1 MAFRVRPALRG
12 KHRRRRP
19 GRAAATLAGVAVIA
33 GAGAFGA
40 TALAAPDHHPRPVA
54 AAAKKNVLSQAT
66 SVTGS
71 LANSFSAQADV
82 QRTVANTAQ
91 EQVRQARAEAE
102 AAAKAKAAA
111 EAKAKAAAAAKAKAK
126 AAAQAK
132 AAAKA
137 AAAKAAAA
145 KAAAAKAAAA
155 QAAAAQA
162 AKAGAVSAAKQ
173 PVAAATTAAAD
184 SGWTKPVDASIGT
197 PYHQAGSNWSSG
209 YHTGVDFLVDSGT
222 PVHAVAAGVVVS
234 AGADGAYGNDVI
246 IKHADGMYTLYGHLT
261 QPLVSAG
268 QTVTE
273 GQEIGISGATGNV
286 TGPHLHFEVRT
297 TPDYGSDVDPIAYLA
312 EHGVTV

>member
-19 GRAAATLAGVAVIA
+19 GRAAATLTGVAVIA

-91 EQVRQARAEAE
+91 EQARQARAEAE
-102 AAAKAKAAA
+102 AAAKVKAAA
-111 EAKAKAAAAAKAKAK
+111 EAKAKAAAAAKAKAR

-132 AAAKA
+132 AKA
-137 AAAKAAAA
+137 AAEAAAA

-155 QAAAAQA
+155 QAA
-162 AKAGAVSAAKQ
+162 KAGTVSATVQ
-173 PVAAATTAAAD
+173 PTAAATTAAAD

-222 PVHAVAAGVVVS
+222 PVHSVAAGVVVS

-312 EHGVTV
+312 KHGVTV

>member
-12 KHRRRRP
+12 KHRRRQP
-19 GRAAATLAGVAVIA
+19 GRTAATLASVAVIA

-40 TALAAPDHHPRPVA
+40 TALAAPDHPHTA
-54 AAAKKNVLSQAT
+54 AAAATVKKNVLTQAS
-66 SVTGS
+66 SVSGS

-82 QRTVANTAQ
+82 QRAVANTAH
-91 EQVRQARAEAE
+91 EQADQARAE

-111 EAKAKAAAAAKAKAK
+111 EARAKAAAEAKARAAAAAKAKAK
-126 AAAQAK
+126 AASAR
-132 AAAKA
+132 A

-145 KAAAAKAAAA
+145 KAAARARSAPAT
-155 QAAAAQA
+155 QA
-162 AKAGAVSAAKQ
+162 
-173 PVAAATTAAAD
+173 PTTAVTKTAAGAD
-184 SGWTKPVDASIGT
+184 SGWTKPVDAPIGT

-209 YHTGVDFLVDSGT
+209 YHTGVDFLVSSGT

-234 AGADGAYGNDVI
+234 AGPDGAYGNDVI

-261 QPLVSAG
+261 EPLVSAG

-297 TPDYGSDVDPIAYLA
+297 TPDYGSDVDPVAYLA
-312 EHGVTV
+312 KHGVTV